1 MIVDGLGHV
10 SLDSGTNVASASAVN
25 MPAVAANIHQ
35 GSIPATGRKA
45 GASAAAAS
53 SSQPTTPLSAPNSL
67 PLNQLIGGAVS
78 PNLVNAAAGQSH
90 QGLNLSTGGANAN
103 LMIGDYMQG
112 NIGTMMG
119 QGQQQQQQ
127 SQQQMPQQ
135 QATFKQ

>member
-45 GASAAAAS
+45 GAGAAS

-90 QGLNLSTGGANAN
+90 QGLNLSTGGANPN

-112 NIGTMMG
+112 NMGTMMG
-119 QGQQQQQQ
+119 QGQQQQPQQ
-127 SQQQMPQQ
+127 HLQQQQ